1 VLDPVDHPE
10 GTQQRAPTAISRVPH
25 PHSAQRLCGQ
35 PSMGLEHTGWCTGT
49 ASPHVHHG
57 QRWRPV
63 TRRGTLPRAR
73 GAAPGIRTGGT
84 CAARGPMAAA
94 VRAESLPGP
103 RHNNGP
109 DMSGPC
115 KTAKTD
121 LHGLTRTEERTDV
134 SRRVPVHNHVLVGRD
149 RATWHAARAR
159 LQVGQGI
166 CRGGAAA
173 QHKHTTGCPAGGA
186 APHGTPRVPACSWA
200 GGLPGW
206 RRCTPQAHNPLSGGR
221 RGRHLRGRSPS
232 VLVCVSPCLSVP
244 SQANPPPDTLQ
255 QPPWRPQSTP
265 FFIRITRFPP
275 DSPSFARFSSL

>member
-186 APHGTPRVPACSWA
+186 ALHGTPRVPACKLGRGFAGVAPLHTTSTQPVVRRAAGEAFAWA
-200 GGLPGW
+200 VSIRLGLCQSVFVRAIPGQ
-206 RRCTPQAHNPLSGGR
+206 P
-221 RGRHLRGRSPS
+221 SP
-232 VLVCVSPCLSVP
+232 
-244 SQANPPPDTLQ
+244 
-255 QPPWRPQSTP
+255 
-265 FFIRITRFPP
+265 
-275 DSPSFARFSSL
+275 